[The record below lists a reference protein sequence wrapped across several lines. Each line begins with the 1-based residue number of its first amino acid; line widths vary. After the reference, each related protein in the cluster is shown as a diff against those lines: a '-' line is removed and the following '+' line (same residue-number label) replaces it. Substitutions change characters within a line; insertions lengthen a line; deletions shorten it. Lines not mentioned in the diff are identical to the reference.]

1 MNRYALY
8 PGCNPQM
15 AEPELLKATYAVA
28 EVLGIEL
35 IKLDR
40 VSCCGGAHLQDR
52 NAFQSLLLNARNFT
66 FAERLQMDLVTIC
79 NTCQYIL
86 AEAYHTLTTDTYTRK
101 QINTR
106 LEGENLTFQGTSRP
120 RNFLYVLR
128 EDIDRTAVR
137 QQVRR
142 PLRGLKIAPF
152 YGCHLYSPSMIQAV
166 YTDNES
172 PWNPG
177 SLEDLISDLGG
188 DPVDYPS
195 RNQCCGF
202 HSSLYNPRTSRDLV
216 HQIIGQ
222 ARENGARVLITPC
235 PLCHA
240 NLEAFAP
247 GKSIPILYYQ
257 QLMGLAF
264 GLPWKSL
271 GLQHNMS
278 VRKRELLDLLPVVPE
293 FLRR

>member
-15 AEPELLKATYAVA
+15 AEPELLKATFAVA

-66 FAERLQMDLVTIC
+66 FAERLQLDLVTIC

-86 AEAYHTLTTDTYTRK
+86 AEAYHTLTTNPDTLK
-101 QINTR
+101 QVNTR
-106 LEGENLTFQGTSRP
+106 LEGENLRFQGTSPP

-128 EDIDRTAVR
+128 EDIGRAAVR

-142 PLRGLKIAPF
+142 PLRGLKVAPF
-152 YGCHLYSPSMIQAV
+152 YGCHLYSPSTIQAG
-166 YTDNES
+166 YTDSES

-177 SLEDLISDLGG
+177 SLEELIRDLGG
-188 DPVDYPS
+188 EPVQSPS
-195 RNQCCGF
+195 QNQCCGF
-202 HSSLYNPRTSRDLV
+202 HSSLYNPATSRALV
-216 HQIIGQ
+216 HQILDQ
-222 ARENGARVLITPC
+222 ARESGAQVLITPC

-264 GLPWKSL
+264 ELPWKSL

-278 VRKRELLDLLPVVPE
+278 VRKRELLNLLPAVPE
-293 FLRR
+293 YLRR

>member
-15 AEPELLKATYAVA
+15 AEPELLKSSHAVA
-28 EVLGIEL
+28 QKLGIEL
-35 IKLDR
+35 IQLDR

-66 FAERLQMDLVTIC
+66 FAERMQLDLVTIC

-86 AEAYHTLTTDTYTRK
+86 AEAHHTLTTDADTRK
-101 QINTR
+101 QINSR
-106 LEGENLTFQGTSRP
+106 LETEKLEFRGTSRP
-120 RNFLYVLR
+120 RNLLYVLR
-128 EDIDRTAVR
+128 EDVGRAAIR
-137 QQVRR
+137 QHVSR
-142 PLRGLKIAPF
+142 PLRGLRVAA
-152 YGCHLYSPSMIQAV
+152 YSGCHLYSPSSVQASH
-166 YTDNES
+166 TNGES
-172 PWNPG
+172 PWNPAA
-177 SLEDLISDLGG
+177 LEDLIRDLGG
-188 DPVDYPS
+188 EPVAYHS

-202 HSSLYNPRTSRDLV
+202 HSSLYNPRTSRTLV
-216 HQIIGQ
+216 HQILDD
-222 ARENGARVLITPC
+222 ARSNDAQVLITPC

-247 GKSIPILYYQ
+247 NRSIPVLYYQ

-264 GLPWKSL
+264 ELPWKVL

-278 VRKRELLDLLPVVPE
+278 VRKKELLNLIPAVPE
-293 FLRR
+293 YLQG